1 MKSSIFA
8 GLALAALASPLWAAN
23 LTLNL
28 PSDENLADS
37 LRAASLTNTAVQEKE
52 TERRNLVAAT
62 QADYQRLLAVLFE
75 AGYFS
80 PVITIAVDGVEAA
93 NLPAVGSSTPIGSI
107 VISVESGPQFLF
119 RQAEVAP
126 VAPGTEIPEAFRPGA
141 TAGTAPIRQA
151 ATAAVEGW
159 RAVGNAKASIA
170 GQQITADHPARAL
183 DAQLTVA
190 PGPRLRYGP
199 VFVEGAEDVRARQ
212 IQRIADLRQGQV
224 FDPEEVRDAA
234 TRLQRTGA
242 FDSVSIIEAEQ
253 IGPADTLPM
262 TIQVSERLPRR
273 FGFGAE
279 ISTDEGFSTS
289 AFWLHRNLTGFADS
303 LRIEGEIGGVGG
315 DSGGADY
322 GLTFAYNRPATFNP
336 ETDLFLNG
344 GIQRLDEPNFR
355 SDRVF
360 LTGGARRI
368 ASDEFQYSYGLGYE
382 YSKDVDAFGER
393 TFSTLSIP
401 LTATYDRRND
411 SLNPSDGY
419 FVEAGLRP
427 FLGFEDAGSGVA
439 FDADLRGY
447 QGFGPDRRTV
457 IAARLQLGSVIGPGI
472 DEVPSNTLF
481 FSGGGGSVRGQEFQS
496 LGVTLPSGNV
506 VGGRSFA
513 GLSTEVRQGITDSIG
528 IVGFIDVGLVS
539 PDSDFSGGDTHS
551 GAGLGLRYDTG
562 IGPIRF
568 DVGVPISGPGDPS
581 GFEVYIG
588 IGQAF

>member
-1 MKSSIFA
+1 MRSSAFA
-8 GLALAALASPLWAAN
+8 GVALALLAGPVWAAD

-28 PSDENLADS
+28 PPQEDLADS
-37 LRAASLTNTAVQEKE
+37 LRAASLTNTAIEEDE

-62 QADYQRLLAVLFE
+62 QADYRRLLAVLFE
-75 AGYFS
+75 AGHFS

-93 NLPAVGSSTPIGSI
+93 ELPAVGSSDPVGSI
-107 VISVESGPQFLF
+107 VITVEAGPRFLF
-119 RQAEVAP
+119 RQATIAP
-126 VAPGTEIPEAFRPGA
+126 VAPGTELPEGFRPGA
-141 TAGTAPIRQA
+141 PAGTAPIRQA

-159 RAVGNAKASIA
+159 RAVGNAKARIA

-199 VFVEGAEDVRARQ
+199 VFIEGAEDVREGH
-212 IQRIADLRQGQV
+212 ILRIADLRQGQV
-224 FDPEEVRDAA
+224 FDPEQVRAAA
-234 TRLQRTGA
+234 TRLQRTGT
-242 FDSVSIIEAEQ
+242 FDSVSIAEAEQ
-253 IGPADTLPM
+253 IGPAETLPL

-289 AFWLHRNLTGFADS
+289 AFWLHRNLTGYADS

-315 DSGGADY
+315 DSGGADF
-322 GLTFAYNRPATFNP
+322 GLSFAYNRPATFNP
-336 ETDLFLNG
+336 ETDLFVNG
-344 GIQRLDEPNFR
+344 GVQRLNEPNFET
-355 SDRVF
+355 DRVF
-360 LTGGARRI
+360 IEGGARRI
-368 ASDEFQYSYGLGYE
+368 VSDRFQYSYALGYE
-382 YSKDVDAFGER
+382 FSKDVDAFGER

-401 LTATYDRRND
+401 LAATYDRRD
-411 SLNPSDGY
+411 DALNPSDGY

-427 FLGFEDAGSGVA
+427 FVGFEDAGSGVA

-447 QGFGPDRRTV
+447 QGLGPDDRTV
-457 IAARLQLGSVIGPGI
+457 IAARLQLGSIIGPGI

-496 LGVTLPSGNV
+496 LGVTLPSGEL
-506 VGGRSFA
+506 VGGRSFV
-513 GLSTEVRQGITDSIG
+513 GLSTEVRQGVTDNIG
-528 IVGFIDVGLVS
+528 IVGFVDVGLVS
-539 PDSDFSGGDTHS
+539 PDSGFGDGDTHS

-568 DVGVPISGPGDPS
+568 DIGVPLSGPGDPS
-581 GFEVYIG
+581 GVEIYIG